1 MVYGQLPHRVI
12 SGRSNTVINQH
23 RLVQLFSHVKLYP
36 SHIYKRSPWT
46 VNRQGGLWEIGL
58 YTRCCRDR
66 TVYVQDGLRKVGLY
80 TTLFGQKAIRTIW
93 WSVECWSRYNIVWT
107 EGYTHNKMVFGR
119 LVYIQGVVWTGRY
132 TYRMV

>member
-1 MVYGQLPHRVI
+1 M
-12 SGRSNTVINQH
+12 
-23 RLVQLFSHVKLYP
+23 
-36 SHIYKRSPWT
+36 
-46 VNRQGGLWEIGL
+46 
-58 YTRCCRDR
+58 DR
-66 TVYVQDGLRKVGLY
+66 TVYVQDGLRKVGLC